1 MNPSKAQW
9 ERILQQ
15 ALGSSYMMVCGH
27 TLQATH
33 SIVFVHAALVPFVS
47 DVKSHAV
54 STGVKIPG
62 SSRLGNK
69 GGIGISLT
77 LGAHKMVFINAH
89 LAHAKKGKYTQV
101 ITCLVLKT
109 LPRQHVHNR
118 DLCVWYCSKRFIE
131 AERRIPHHHFSA
143 CSQVRSSCRKR

>member
-1 MNPSKAQW
+1 
-9 ERILQQ
+9 
-15 ALGSSYMMVCGH
+15 MVCGH

-33 SIVFVHAALVPFVS
+33 SIVFAHAALVPFIS

-89 LAHAKKGKYTQV
+89 LAHAKKGKHSGTFGCFVYAP
-101 ITCLVLKT
+101 LL
-109 LPRQHVHNR
+109 
-118 DLCVWYCSKRFIE
+118 
-131 AERRIPHHHFSA
+131 
-143 CSQVRSSCRKR
+143 